1 MVTACP
7 PDNGN
12 HRHPLPCV
20 THPPQPSPLPCLT
33 HPPPTRCPR
42 RVPRRDHRAP
52 SAPAAVMQ
60 RSFGGAAAA
69 AAPCAAPPVPGSATS
84 RSHPGRQL
92 RAPAC
97 SFPPPRKDPVQ
108 QPSRRSK
115 GARGEPRAAP
125 GARRPHAAGME
136 PGRAKRSWEWGGVG
150 VVPNPRHRG
159 RVGGSLTQQQPA
171 GARGAQERG
180 EHPCGAARSVQPRTA
195 ARSRRAPGPPR
206 PARSP
211 SIGRYF

>member
-97 SFPPPRKDPVQ
+97 SFPPRKDPVQ

-125 GARRPHAAGME
+125 AARRPHAAGME
-136 PGRAKRSWEWGGVG
+136 PGRAKRSWEWGGW
-150 VVPNPRHRG
+150 VVLCRIPATGAGLGAHSPSSSQPEPAEPR
-159 RVGGSLTQQQPA
+159 S
-171 GARGAQERG
+171 GASI
-180 EHPCGAARSVQPRTA
+180 PAARPAPCSRA
-195 ARSRRAPGPPR
+195 LRRAPGAP
-206 PARSP
+206 PARRAP
-211 SIGRYF
+211 HAPPA